1 MQARPPAPAVA
12 PFDATVAA
20 EHQQRWAEFLNAPVQ
35 ETNSIG
41 MQLTLIPGG
50 EFLMGSPDS
59 ERDAGAEKPQ
69 HRVQITRPFYL
80 GTYEVTQAEY
90 ERVMGTNPSSLK
102 TPGSRAPVEQV
113 LWEDAQALCQKLS
126 SLAEERAAGRVYR
139 LPTEAEWEYACRA
152 GSASRFCFGDD
163 ETAFGDFAWFK
174 DNSAG
179 TTHPV
184 GQKKPNG
191 WGLYDMHGN
200 VCEWCQDWYDPDY
213 YKVASPGDPPGPSSG
228 SYRVYRGGSCVIWP
242 QICRSA
248 YRFGG
253 VPSYR
258 SRNLGFRVARSLP
271 GQ

>member
-1 MQARPPAPAVA
+1 
-12 PFDATVAA
+12 
-20 EHQQRWAEFLNAPVQ
+20 
-35 ETNSIG
+35 
-41 MQLTLIPGG
+41 
-50 EFLMGSPDS
+50 
-59 ERDAGAEKPQ
+59 
-69 HRVQITRPFYL
+69 
-80 GTYEVTQAEY
+80 
-90 ERVMGTNPSSLK
+90 
-102 TPGSRAPVEQV
+102 
-113 LWEDAQALCQKLS
+113 
-126 SLAEERAAGRVYR
+126 VYR